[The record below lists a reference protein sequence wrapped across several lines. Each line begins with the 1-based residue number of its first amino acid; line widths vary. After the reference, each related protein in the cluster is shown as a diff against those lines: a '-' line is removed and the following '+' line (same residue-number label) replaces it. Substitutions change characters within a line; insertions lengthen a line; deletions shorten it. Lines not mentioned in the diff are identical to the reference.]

1 MTRLLFSVCLI
12 VGVLWAP
19 AGLAQRF
26 DTDWWVSIH
35 GRDSGAAK
43 LVFGPLIDGGFDV
56 IGEDSFGA
64 TQRCGILEDISGT
77 LAVDFRGEVSGTLFV
92 DSEDCTVLVIVSG
105 KPNQAGTRLKLRGEL
120 DPGGEFV
127 RIQINGEHFD
137 TPEDLTGQD
146 QSAVV
151 SGRRMRSKAYDLL
164 VEEGLEHG
172 FPEFDFTGAGPV
184 EIDGEESPIPL
195 QGRFVIDPKSKVFGV
210 CADCDFGF
218 GPVTGSL
225 RRVEQTVAPGDE
237 DEEPTTVTKTRATL
251 FFDPE
256 EERRFRIKA
265 RLAEET
271 TGGGPL
277 RTISVDPT
285 ELLFPDTAVD
295 PNTTSALSFEVSN
308 TGTSAFSGQALV
320 TSGGLDYV
328 LLSDD
333 PSAGGRPA
341 GSIDY
346 TLAENDRQTIY
357 VRFQPTVAGT
367 RPGTITLTG
376 GGDTTVSLT
385 GQGTEA
391 TP

>member
-1 MTRLLFSVCLI
+1 
-12 VGVLWAP
+12 
-19 AGLAQRF
+19 
-26 DTDWWVSIH
+26 
-35 GRDSGAAK
+35 
-43 LVFGPLIDGGFDV
+43 
-56 IGEDSFGA
+56 
-64 TQRCGILEDISGT
+64 
-77 LAVDFRGEVSGTLFV
+77 
-92 DSEDCTVLVIVSG
+92 
-105 KPNQAGTRLKLRGEL
+105 
-120 DPGGEFV
+120 
-127 RIQINGEHFD
+127 
-137 TPEDLTGQD
+137 
-146 QSAVV
+146 
-151 SGRRMRSKAYDLL
+151 MRSKAYDLL